1 MPFPTDPKALTTEWF
16 TRILR
21 DAGAIQSANVTTF
34 QTREL
39 NQTKG
44 MAARYILI
52 SLSYDTPESDA
63 PRSLFAK
70 FPRPNW
76 AEKGDWMGTFGRES
90 HFYRHL
96 ADRVV
101 LRVPRCYYNALDET
115 GFLLLLEDLS
125 PARCGDRRDRDLMTS
140 AISCAAVSPWG
151 PESLGMESPGN
162 IPCPPRSRRCRGLPL
177 RSLLA

>member
-34 QTREL
+34 QTWEL

-140 AISCAAVSPWG
+140 AISCSAVSP
-151 PESLGMESPGN
+151 
-162 IPCPPRSRRCRGLPL
+162 
-177 RSLLA
+177 